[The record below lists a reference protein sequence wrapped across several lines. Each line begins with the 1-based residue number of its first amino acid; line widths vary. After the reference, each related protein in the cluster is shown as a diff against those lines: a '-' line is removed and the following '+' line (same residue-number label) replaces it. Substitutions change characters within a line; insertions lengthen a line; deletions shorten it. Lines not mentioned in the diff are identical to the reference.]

1 MTPEEVFLT
10 VMEPI
15 EGLQSKVFPAEAIK
29 NATAPFVFYLQHTE
43 DEEEALDG
51 PTGLMFALF
60 EVNCVAQSYASLL
73 WLVGAVRTALRSMQ
87 GQTYGDLLIERV
99 SVRQAS
105 PDLKEKEVGLYRR
118 MLQLE
123 IHYQKEEKRNEV

>member
-1 MTPEEVFLT
+1 MTPEQAILT
-10 VMEPI
+10 VLEPI
-15 EGLQSKVFPAEAIK
+15 EELRYKVYPAEAIK
-29 NATAPFVFYLQHTE
+29 NAAAPFVFYLQHTE
-43 DEEEALDG
+43 DEEETLDG
-51 PTGLMFALF
+51 PTGLMSALF
-60 EVNCVAQSYASLL
+60 EVNCVAQSYASML
-73 WLVGAVRTALRSMQ
+73 WLVSTVRPALQSMQ
-87 GQTYGDLLIERV
+87 GCTYGDLLIERV